1 MNKEE
6 SMLQKRLVELS
17 RLAYNR
23 GIVIFSDFLNLN
35 ELNILH
41 TTPKDMFLSQYK
53 TYGGYDLS
61 ERQMAVFLPDAL
73 YYDYEYPIQIIEVTP
88 SSKRFAEDLTHR
100 DYLGALMNLGIE
112 RSKVGDIIVEDQ
124 KGLIFVKE
132 ELAEYIADNLT
143 VVRHTNVNTSIGKGV
158 KVDYEPRFEELK
170 GTVSSIRLDSVLAL
184 AYPLSRSKIT
194 AQIEAGKVFVNGKL
208 ITSNGY
214 RLKDNDII
222 SVRKMGRIAY
232 DGILSET
239 KKGRYL
245 ISVRKYIY
253 TVNFYRRS
261 IMKTNTKRITHYI
274 MALVSIVVLVLLDQ
288 ITKHLVV
295 LHLKDRSAYVLIK
308 DVFQLEYLEN
318 RGAAFGVLQNQRIF
332 FYISVL
338 LITIAVIWFYHKV
351 PIEHKYLP
359 LRICAVLILS
369 GAFGNCIDRIRLNY
383 VVDFL
388 YFKLINF
395 PIFNVADIYVTVA
408 AFLLV
413 ILILIYYKEDDLER
427 IFH

>member
-1 MNKEE
+1 M
-6 SMLQKRLVELS
+6 V
-17 RLAYNR
+17 A
-23 GIVIFSDFLNLN
+23 
-35 ELNILH
+35 
-41 TTPKDMFLSQYK
+41 
-53 TYGGYDLS
+53 
-61 ERQMAVFLPDAL
+61 FLPDAL

-245 ISVRKYIY
+245 ISVRKYI
-253 TVNFYRRS
+253 
-261 IMKTNTKRITHYI
+261 
-274 MALVSIVVLVLLDQ
+274 
-288 ITKHLVV
+288 
-295 LHLKDRSAYVLIK
+295 
-308 DVFQLEYLEN
+308 
-318 RGAAFGVLQNQRIF
+318 
-332 FYISVL
+332 
-338 LITIAVIWFYHKV
+338 
-351 PIEHKYLP
+351 
-359 LRICAVLILS
+359 
-369 GAFGNCIDRIRLNY
+369 
-383 VVDFL
+383 
-388 YFKLINF
+388 
-395 PIFNVADIYVTVA
+395 
-408 AFLLV
+408 
-413 ILILIYYKEDDLER
+413 
-427 IFH
+427 